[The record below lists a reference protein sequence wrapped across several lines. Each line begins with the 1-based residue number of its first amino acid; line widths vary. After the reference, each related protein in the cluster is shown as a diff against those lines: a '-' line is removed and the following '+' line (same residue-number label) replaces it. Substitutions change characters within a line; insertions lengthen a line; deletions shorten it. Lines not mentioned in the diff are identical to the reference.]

1 MDNYEGE
8 DLWLKGDIPIEFDSL
23 NEIGDASQKPYKWT
37 KSESSRFPGTINYSF
52 ITDKDTEY
60 RAYFVPSKAG
70 FYEFGY
76 NVGDGDP
83 SQTINK
89 GELFKVM
96 STIVDIMK
104 DFVTTTPWDRIE
116 FEGSK
121 DFERVEKGIEDKR
134 RDKLYRAYLKKH
146 ISDFPNIDIFVQGG
160 VTYLYNEGENSLTEY
175 DNSGPSI
182 PKVYVVKDDGT
193 YKEAPIELL
202 SKISNLT
209 YDMGGGE
216 TNYYPEKNIVI
227 VDNIPIEKF
236 SKNPGEI
243 KGEKIYVEYNLNNP
257 TSLPKANKIIASQ
270 LVYHLDDHESFAQTV
285 ANSLKDGGT
294 FDFQSDLMNKKDKTF
309 LQHLSDEYGF
319 GLPTKLNQYKQQSL
333 PLKKGE
339 FVEPVISYTYKITDK
354 DGKTS
359 TLSITKKG
367 NSWEWKKIDG
377 NIDFKTGEWS
387 KPPEDL
393 DPDFRDKKYTLRAFD
408 KYLEY
413 YGDSNT
419 IVDFEKLNE
428 DGQKVSDKNMGD
440 YKKSNNPSGK
450 VKDPFGLNAYARE
463 LALGLEESILNE
475 GRYDKLANQ
484 LSSIA
489 FEAIKDGYDV
499 GRKVLDLTFT
509 IGPDDEDII
518 SNDFE
523 FDFNIQAEYT
533 EDEYKVDG
541 GANAGFDDEGEEII
555 PLLNVRFKIPKEI
568 DWQTVSFDLK
578 DVVRHELEHLTQ
590 DGENIRPGKQMK
602 DDKLIR
608 KMIDSD
614 ILSKAEYFKLE
625 KEVDA
630 MLQGLYFKAKKSKRP
645 YIEVIDDY
653 LDKQPISQQERENIL
668 NLWRKRNKALSL
680 PLFENEKEVK
690 TNYTIYSDMDGV
702 LSDFDKR
709 FMEFSDGKLP
719 SQYEKEFGREKF
731 WELIDGKVG
740 VPFWAGM
747 SWMPDGKTLWSYI
760 EKYNPII
767 LSAPSRNQ
775 ESRYGKRIWKKRN
788 MPSTKMILAYADKK
802 KEYADSTSILI
813 DDREEN
819 IKQWNEAGGIGIL
832 HTSAASTISQLKKLG
847 L

>member
-1 MDNYEGE
+1 MN
-8 DLWLKGDIPIEFDSL
+8 L
-23 NEIGDASQKPYKWT
+23 T
-37 KSESSRFPGTINYSF
+37 
-52 ITDKDTEY
+52 
-60 RAYFVPSKAG
+60 
-70 FYEFGY
+70 
-76 NVGDGDP
+76 
-83 SQTINK
+83 
-89 GELFKVM
+89 
-96 STIVDIMK
+96 
-104 DFVTTTPWDRIE
+104 
-116 FEGSK
+116 GSK
-121 DFERVEKGIEDKR
+121 FKNVEFLNVNFTNTILDDVEFTNVK
-134 RDKLYRAYLKKH
+134 
-146 ISDFPNIDIFVQGG
+146 FID
-160 VTYLYNEGENSLTEY
+160 TYLSTVNSANNLQFNFVNFENHSLLE
-175 DNSGPSI
+175 NI
-182 PKVYVVKDDGT
+182 
-193 YKEAPIELL
+193 L
-202 SKISNLT
+202 S
-209 YDMGGGE
+209 
-216 TNYYPEKNIVI
+216 
-227 VDNIPIEKF
+227 
-236 SKNPGEI
+236 
-243 KGEKIYVEYNLNNP
+243 
-257 TSLPKANKIIASQ
+257 
-270 LVYHLDDHESFAQTV
+270 
-285 ANSLKDGGT
+285 
-294 FDFQSDLMNKKDKTF
+294 
-309 LQHLSDEYGF
+309 
-319 GLPTKLNQYKQQSL
+319 
-333 PLKKGE
+333 
-339 FVEPVISYTYKITDK
+339 
-354 DGKTS
+354 
-359 TLSITKKG
+359 
-367 NSWEWKKIDG
+367 
-377 NIDFKTGEWS
+377 
-387 KPPEDL
+387 
-393 DPDFRDKKYTLRAFD
+393 
-408 KYLEY
+408 
-413 YGDSNT
+413 
-419 IVDFEKLNE
+419 
-428 DGQKVSDKNMGD
+428 
-440 YKKSNNPSGK
+440 
-450 VKDPFGLNAYARE
+450 
-463 LALGLEESILNE
+463 E

-489 FEAIKDGYDV
+489 FEAIKDGYNV

-509 IGPDDEDII
+509 VGPDDEDII
-518 SNDFE
+518 LNDFE
-523 FDFNIQAEYT
+523 FDFNIEVEYT
-533 EDEYKVDG
+533 DDEYKVDG
-541 GANAGFDDEGEEII
+541 GANAGFDDKGEEIT
-555 PLLNVRFKIPKEI
+555 PLLTIRFKIPKKI

-590 DGENIRPGKQMK
+590 DGENVKPGKQME
-602 DDKLIR
+602 DDQLIR

-614 ILSKAEYFKLE
+614 VLSKAEYFKLE

-680 PLFENEKEVK
+680 PLSENEEKIK

-731 WELIDGKVG
+731 WELIDSKVG